1 MSTPVHTI
9 LSVQQFLT
17 KIGMAPMPHPPY
29 PPSLA
34 LSNLFLFSQK
44 EKVLSGKHFVA
55 VEEVGQETAETL
67 KAMKIDEFKNCF
79 VQWKNILIGVLH

>member
-9 LSVQQFLT
+9 LSVQQFLI

-44 EKVLSGKHFVA
+44 EKVLNGKHFVA
-55 VEEVGQETAETL
+55 VEEVEQETAETL
-67 KAMKIDEFKNCF
+67 KSIKIQEFKTCLE
-79 VQWKNILIGVLH
+79 QWKKCLD